1 MNVAYYKAS
10 GTSGET
16 CWVKLEIKALTAI
29 PSGLIYIQGQK
40 HWALT
45 NVKRCS
51 NDAFKSG

>member
-16 CWVKLEIKALTAI
+16 CWVKLEIKALTII